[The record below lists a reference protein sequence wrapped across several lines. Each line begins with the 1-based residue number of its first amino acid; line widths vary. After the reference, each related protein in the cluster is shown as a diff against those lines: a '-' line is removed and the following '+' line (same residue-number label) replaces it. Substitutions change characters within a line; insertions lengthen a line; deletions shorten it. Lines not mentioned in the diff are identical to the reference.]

1 MQVPGNDITGAKG
14 DNPQQPDYWRGG
26 WPPVA
31 GPIPV
36 QPSGR
41 TDRREALPPRI
52 ASGEGDQERLQ
63 GHGRLTLA
71 SGKVYEGYCSE
82 SRRVIAFTD
91 GVYFGEV
98 AEESTSSTANGASWD
113 GGGAMRHGRGRFVT
127 TGSVVLNDGK
137 GVFADDETAMGA
149 VSSEDRHASASAVRV
164 MEGEWVRDR
173 MIGHRS
179 SDRDVE
185 RRRPKG
191 RLEYSDGSLYYG
203 EFVAAGGNGVLVR
216 HGRGR
221 QMSVDG
227 TLHVGRWENDRLV
240 ERDDDDANPDCDES
254 WASGAYGKGT
264 SLVDDDSIGRVVANP
279 KQPFWHVKPPPPVH
293 HVEPDKGWNVLLD
306 SAEEDDAGPDRHS
319 LATAADHLRHAS
331 PEERED
337 DDFSALVTM
346 LGGASSARTH
356 EILSIAAGFHAP
368 AAAAA
373 AARTIARKTPP
384 GAEGTALLHE
394 IARGAASCGVPVAPA
409 AALSGS
415 E

>member
-1 MQVPGNDITGAKG
+1 MQVPGNDIMGAKG
-14 DNPQQPDYWRGG
+14 DKPQQPDYWRGG

-52 ASGEGDQERLQ
+52 ASSEGDQERLE

-71 SGKVYEGYCSE
+71 SGEVYEGDCSE

-91 GVYFGEV
+91 GVYFGEI

-113 GGGAMRHGRGRFVT
+113 GGGAMRHGQGRFVT
-127 TGSVVLNDGK
+127 TSSVAPNGGK
-137 GVFADDETAMGA
+137 GVFADDETAIAA
-149 VSSEDRHASASAVRV
+149 VSSQDRHASASAIRV

-173 MIGHRS
+173 IIGHGS
-179 SDRDVE
+179 SERDFE

-227 TLHVGRWENDRLV
+227 TLHVGRWDNDRLV
-240 ERDDDDANPDCDES
+240 EREDDNPDGDGS

-264 SLVDDDSIGRVVANP
+264 ILVDDDSIGRAAATP
-279 KQPFWHVKPPPPVH
+279 KQPFWHAKPPPPVH

-306 SAEEDDAGPDRHS
+306 SAEEDDAGSDRHS
-319 LATAADHLRHAS
+319 LGAAAAEYLRHAG

-337 DDFSALVTM
+337 DDFSALVNM

-368 AAAAA
+368 AAAV
-373 AARTIARKTPP
+373 AARTIARETSP
-384 GAEGTALLHE
+384 GAEATALLHE
-394 IARGAASCGVPVAPA
+394 IARGAASCGVPVATA
-409 AALSGS
+409 AASVGA